1 MIGSL
6 LGALEKFGAQFENEL
21 LYRVGLFFYRFK
33 LGRVEGNPI
42 VRLSTTK
49 NQHQMDRYRINKWVV
64 RDPLVAR
71 GRKQTTRAQS
81 GEKKNLNKGD
91 RLRNHDSRIHESES
105 CFHTISIEFISLSLI
120 IGTRCNLS
128 R

>member
-21 LYRVGLFFYRFK
+21 LYRVGLFFYRVK

-42 VRLSTTK
+42 VRLSATK

-81 GEKKNLNKGD
+81 GEKK
-91 RLRNHDSRIHESES
+91 
-105 CFHTISIEFISLSLI
+105 T
-120 IGTRCNLS
+120 
-128 R
+128 